1 MVMRKIN
8 KAGLA
13 ALLLAASLGSYTIGM
28 ESVRAADETAE
39 VSQEFSDLPET
50 EGEDLLAEDSVTEA
64 PEENI
69 DQNKDAADS
78 GETKM
83 DLNTEPA
90 EEIVSSEE
98 KLEAEE
104 NNTAE
109 LELEEGKVSE
119 EITDSSDS
127 ELQELDIAD
136 KDKLQ
141 SCGIEENTVF
151 WELDQDGVLK
161 ISGQGEMQNW
171 ENETEVPWSE
181 QRKEIKKVEI
191 TEGVISVGG
200 YAFSNCVNTAEIVIP
215 DSVQEIGEYA
225 FFNCNGL
232 SSVTIG

>member
-39 VSQEFSDLPET
+39 VGQEFSDLPET
-50 EGEDLLAEDSVTEA
+50 GGEDLLAEDSVTEA

-109 LELEEGKVSE
+109 LELEEE
-119 EITDSSDS
+119 EITDGSDS

-181 QRKEIKKVEI
+181 QRQEIKKVEI
-191 TEGVISVGG
+191 TEGVTSVGR
-200 YAFSNCVNTAEIVIP
+200 YAFSNCINAAEIVIP

>member
-1 MVMRKIN
+1 MRKIN

-13 ALLLAASLGSYTIGM
+13 ALLLAVSLGSYTIGM

-39 VSQEFSDLPET
+39 VGQEFSNLPET

-109 LELEEGKVSE
+109 LELEEE
-119 EITDSSDS
+119 EITDGSDS

-181 QRKEIKKVEI
+181 QRQEIKKVEI
-191 TEGVISVGG
+191 TEGVTSVGG
-200 YAFSNCVNTAEIVIP
+200 YAFSNCINAAEIVIP

>member
-39 VSQEFSDLPET
+39 VGQEFSNLPET

-109 LELEEGKVSE
+109 LELEEE
-119 EITDSSDS
+119 EITDGSDS

-181 QRKEIKKVEI
+181 QRQEIKKVEI
-191 TEGVISVGG
+191 TEGVTSVGG
-200 YAFSNCVNTAEIVIP
+200 YAFSNCINAAEIVIP
-215 DSVQEIGEYA
+215 DSVLEIGEYA

>member
-39 VSQEFSDLPET
+39 VGQEFSNLPET

-78 GETKM
+78 GEIKM

-109 LELEEGKVSE
+109 LELEEE
-119 EITDSSDS
+119 EITDGSDS

-181 QRKEIKKVEI
+181 QRQEIKKVEI
-191 TEGVISVGG
+191 TEGVTSVGG
-200 YAFSNCVNTAEIVIP
+200 YAFSNCINAAEIVIP

>member
-1 MVMRKIN
+1 MRKIN

-39 VSQEFSDLPET
+39 VGQEFSNLPET

-109 LELEEGKVSE
+109 LELEEE
-119 EITDSSDS
+119 EITDGSDS

-181 QRKEIKKVEI
+181 QRQEIKKVEI
-191 TEGVISVGG
+191 TEGVTSVGG
-200 YAFSNCVNTAEIVIP
+200 YAFSNCVNAAEIVIP

>member
-39 VSQEFSDLPET
+39 VSQEFSDLLET

-109 LELEEGKVSE
+109 LELEEE
-119 EITDSSDS
+119 EITDGSDS

-181 QRKEIKKVEI
+181 QRQEIKKVEI
-191 TEGVISVGG
+191 TEGVTSVGG
-200 YAFSNCVNTAEIVIP
+200 YAFSNCINAAEIVIP

>member
-39 VSQEFSDLPET
+39 VGQEFSNLPET

-98 KLEAEE
+98 KLEAGE

-109 LELEEGKVSE
+109 LELEEE
-119 EITDSSDS
+119 EITDGSDS

-181 QRKEIKKVEI
+181 QRQEIKKVEI
-191 TEGVISVGG
+191 TEGVTSVGG
-200 YAFSNCVNTAEIVIP
+200 YAFSNCINAAEIVIP

>member
-1 MVMRKIN
+1 MRKIN

-39 VSQEFSDLPET
+39 VGQEFSDLPET

-109 LELEEGKVSE
+109 LELEEE
-119 EITDSSDS
+119 EITDGSDS

-171 ENETEVPWSE
+171 EIETEVPWSE
-181 QRKEIKKVEI
+181 QRQEIKKVEI
-191 TEGVISVGG
+191 TEGVTSVGG
-200 YAFSNCVNTAEIVIP
+200 YAFSNCINAAEIVIP

>member
-39 VSQEFSDLPET
+39 VGQEFSNLPET

-109 LELEEGKVSE
+109 LELEEE
-119 EITDSSDS
+119 EITDGSDS

-181 QRKEIKKVEI
+181 QRQEIKKVEI
-191 TEGVISVGG
+191 TEGVTSVGG
-200 YAFSNCVNTAEIVIP
+200 YAFSNCVNVAEIVIP

-232 SSVTIG
+232 SSMTIG

>member
-39 VSQEFSDLPET
+39 VGREFSDLPET

-69 DQNKDAADS
+69 DPNKDAADS

-109 LELEEGKVSE
+109 LELEEE
-119 EITDSSDS
+119 EITDGSDS

-151 WELDQDGVLK
+151 WELDQDGGLK

-171 ENETEVPWSE
+171 ENETEVPWSA
-181 QRKEIKKVEI
+181 QRQEIKKVEI
-191 TEGVISVGG
+191 TEGVTSVGG
-200 YAFSNCVNTAEIVIP
+200 YAFSNCINTAEIVIP

>member
-1 MVMRKIN
+1 MRKIN

-39 VSQEFSDLPET
+39 VGQEFSDLLET

-109 LELEEGKVSE
+109 LELEEE
-119 EITDSSDS
+119 EITDGSDS

-181 QRKEIKKVEI
+181 QRQEIKKVEI
-191 TEGVISVGG
+191 TEGVTSVGG
-200 YAFSNCVNTAEIVIP
+200 YAFSNCINAAEIVIP

>member
-1 MVMRKIN
+1 MRKIN

-13 ALLLAASLGSYTIGM
+13 ALLLVASLGSYTIGM

-39 VSQEFSDLPET
+39 VSQEFSNLPET
-50 EGEDLLAEDSVTEA
+50 EGEDLLEEDFLAEDSVTEA

-109 LELEEGKVSE
+109 LELEEE
-119 EITDSSDS
+119 EITDGSDS

-141 SCGIEENTVF
+141 SCGIEKNTVF

-181 QRKEIKKVEI
+181 QRQEIKKVEI
-191 TEGVISVGG
+191 TEGVTSVGG
-200 YAFSNCVNTAEIVIP
+200 YAFSNCINAAEIVIP

>member
-28 ESVRAADETAE
+28 ESVRAADETVE
-39 VSQEFSDLPET
+39 VGQEFSDLPET

-109 LELEEGKVSE
+109 LELEEE
-119 EITDSSDS
+119 EITDGSDS

-171 ENETEVPWSE
+171 EKETEVPWSV
-181 QRKEIKKVEI
+181 QRQEIKKVEI
-191 TEGVISVGG
+191 TEGVTSVGG
-200 YAFSNCVNTAEIVIP
+200 YAFSNCINAAEIVIP

>member
-28 ESVRAADETAE
+28 ESVRAADETVE
-39 VSQEFSDLPET
+39 VGQEFSDLPET

-78 GETKM
+78 GEIKM

-109 LELEEGKVSE
+109 LELEEE
-119 EITDSSDS
+119 EITDGSDS

-181 QRKEIKKVEI
+181 QRQEIKKVEI
-191 TEGVISVGG
+191 TEGVTSVGG
-200 YAFSNCVNTAEIVIP
+200 YAFSNCINAAEIVIP

-232 SSVTIG
+232 SSMTIG

>member
-28 ESVRAADETAE
+28 ESVRAADEIAE
-39 VSQEFSDLPET
+39 VGQEFSDLPET

-109 LELEEGKVSE
+109 LELEEE
-119 EITDSSDS
+119 EITDGSDS

-181 QRKEIKKVEI
+181 QRQEIKKVEI
-191 TEGVISVGG
+191 TEGVTSVGG
-200 YAFSNCVNTAEIVIP
+200 YAFSNCINAAEIVIP

>member
-1 MVMRKIN
+1 MRKIN

-39 VSQEFSDLPET
+39 VGQEFSNLPET

-83 DLNTEPA
+83 NLNTEPA

-109 LELEEGKVSE
+109 LELEEE
-119 EITDSSDS
+119 EITDGSDS

-181 QRKEIKKVEI
+181 QRQEIKKVEI
-191 TEGVISVGG
+191 TEGVTSVGG
-200 YAFSNCVNTAEIVIP
+200 YAFSNCINAAEIVIP

>member
-1 MVMRKIN
+1 MRKIN

-28 ESVRAADETAE
+28 ESVRAADEIAE
-39 VSQEFSDLPET
+39 VGQEFSDLPET

-109 LELEEGKVSE
+109 LELEEE
-119 EITDSSDS
+119 EITDGSDS

-181 QRKEIKKVEI
+181 QRQEIKKVEI
-191 TEGVISVGG
+191 TEGVTSVGG
-200 YAFSNCVNTAEIVIP
+200 YAFSNCVNAAEIVIP

>member
-1 MVMRKIN
+1 MRKIN

-50 EGEDLLAEDSVTEA
+50 EGEDLLAEDLSAEDSVTEA

-109 LELEEGKVSE
+109 LELEEE
-119 EITDSSDS
+119 EITDGSDS

>member
-1 MVMRKIN
+1 MRKIN

-50 EGEDLLAEDSVTEA
+50 EGEDLLAEDLSAEDSVTEA

-109 LELEEGKVSE
+109 LELEEE
-119 EITDSSDS
+119 EITDGSDS

-200 YAFSNCVNTAEIVIP
+200 YAFSNCINAVEIVIP

>member
-1 MVMRKIN
+1 MKKIN
-8 KAGLA
+8 KVGLA

-39 VSQEFSDLPET
+39 VGQEFSNLPET

-109 LELEEGKVSE
+109 LELEEE
-119 EITDSSDS
+119 EITDGSDS

-181 QRKEIKKVEI
+181 QRQEIKKVEI
-191 TEGVISVGG
+191 TEGVTSVGG
-200 YAFSNCVNTAEIVIP
+200 YAFSNCVNAAEIVIP

-232 SSVTIG
+232 SSMTIG

>member
-1 MVMRKIN
+1 MRKIN

-13 ALLLAASLGSYTIGM
+13 ALLLVASLGSYTIGM

-109 LELEEGKVSE
+109 LELEEG
-119 EITDSSDS
+119 EITDGSDS

-181 QRKEIKKVEI
+181 QRQEIKKVEI
-191 TEGVISVGG
+191 TEGVTSVGG